1 MFERCHFQNWCSY
14 YTFRT
19 WNVVGIQHFCSP
31 DTWYA
36 NYDATHDRF
45 GQMKPVKKSRIFQV
59 WAFRYRRSGMGVQ
72 VWASRYGRPSMG
84 VQVWAFRYGRPGMGV
99 QVWAFKYGRPSM
111 GVQVWA
117 SRYGRS
123 SMGVQVWASK
133 SDFVTDN
140 EEGGL
145 RHRRWRN
152 PTSPLSVEKSGSAGI
167 RFFCAE
173 KPVAIRSF
181 FSLNCDGFFRR
192 NSEWILI
199 LLYVHYSTSCSQKFM
214 KMLPNKHV
222 VRPLLDFD
230 KRDSSVA
237 LTTIV
242 F

>member
-14 YTFRT
+14 STFRT

-59 WAFRYRRSGMGVQ
+59 WAFRYRRSG
-72 VWASRYGRPSMG
+72 
-84 VQVWAFRYGRPGMGV
+84 
-99 QVWAFKYGRPSM
+99 M